1 MYFGPEQ
8 LTFRGG
14 GGGTE
19 PQAAGGLWS
28 KPTGWYASPFLELPI
43 ATPLPVN
50 PGPTDQLKS
59 F

>member
-1 MYFGPEQ
+1 MYFGPEH
-8 LTFRGG
+8 LTFR

-43 ATPLPVN
+43 ATPLPLN